1 MTYFK
6 ELQTSLQSEFPYN
19 WKLAKE
25 KEIVLEERVDTQLEF
40 FERVQQKSTSSQCQ
54 NIDLIVPAKTR
65 TQKEQMQLDQFLNI
79 IGSELHV
86 DTLETC
92 IRRQENTIIEKN
104 ERKFEQNDEKR
115 QFRIQE
121 FIKTEKSYVETLNT
135 LVRYVVNPLKSTM
148 QQKHCILNTF
158 KCHKIFLNID
168 QILDVNQKF
177 LSDLQQGNRA
187 FGLVC
192 KEHIANFECYRKYLL
207 EQSEAQKLHAKEFKI
222 NQVYRRFIS
231 KAREQREFKRKRLQ
245 DILVEPVQRI
255 SRYAMMLRDILQL
268 TPEDHSD
275 FRGLNQACEKAKE
288 IATMADDDQ
297 TRTATMFLSLYQ
309 SIKDSPC
316 SLINQK
322 RSLIAHLDATEI
334 HRVTNKPTRA
344 VSLFLFTDKIL
355 VASKSCIDAKE
366 IILDE
371 LLTSPSSTSTFSF
384 PNTSSKN
391 EKGLKFKGWADIES
405 MSLVN
410 GLTEDSLILSAS
422 KLQTSNM
429 TSFEK
434 YFSKG
439 LRLFSVKSNMLNKL
453 QQFKDLFQKTKA
465 LVKQCEFADR
475 TFYKVWNGVPTFCN
489 LYKPENYKQVLYKND
504 TAVVYVDDTLDTDR
518 LFSHSYTSPWIVCL
532 IQAQDMKGFRFHTCT
547 RTHFPRYTTAKAA
560 TTTIDF
566 ESIFWNNMSIL
577 DQRKRKSTEYTR
589 KQEGRPRPVSHR
601 SSIPSIG
608 KLFSDVDQLKVR
620 ETPAI
625 SIGSD
630 TSCSMI
636 EDDGHDDD
644 EDEEEIDYLTIKTTH
659 ASMDSKI
666 LLEDEMHEQ
675 WEALASKYELIKP
688 S

>member
-1 MTYFK
+1 
-6 ELQTSLQSEFPYN
+6 
-19 WKLAKE
+19 
-25 KEIVLEERVDTQLEF
+25 
-40 FERVQQKSTSSQCQ
+40 
-54 NIDLIVPAKTR
+54 
-65 TQKEQMQLDQFLNI
+65 MQLDQFLNI

-187 FGLVC
+187 FGTVC

-309 SIKDSPC
+309 SIKDSPVRDVSC

-355 VASKSCIDAKE
+355 VASKSCMDAKE

-439 LRLFSVKSNMLNKL
+439 LRLFS
-453 QQFKDLFQKTKA
+453 
-465 LVKQCEFADR
+465 
-475 TFYKVWNGVPTFCN
+475 
-489 LYKPENYKQVLYKND
+489 
-504 TAVVYVDDTLDTDR
+504 
-518 LFSHSYTSPWIVCL
+518 
-532 IQAQDMKGFRFHTCT
+532 
-547 RTHFPRYTTAKAA
+547 
-560 TTTIDF
+560 
-566 ESIFWNNMSIL
+566 
-577 DQRKRKSTEYTR
+577 
-589 KQEGRPRPVSHR
+589 
-601 SSIPSIG
+601 
-608 KLFSDVDQLKVR
+608 
-620 ETPAI
+620 
-625 SIGSD
+625 
-630 TSCSMI
+630 
-636 EDDGHDDD
+636 
-644 EDEEEIDYLTIKTTH
+644 
-659 ASMDSKI
+659 
-666 LLEDEMHEQ
+666 
-675 WEALASKYELIKP
+675 
-688 S
+688 